1 MNYLANGVSV
11 LLVEDDDVDA
21 MAIERDFRKCNL
33 DNCLI
38 RARDG
43 VEALELLR
51 AGEISQPYI
60 ILLDLQMPR
69 MTGVEFLAA
78 IRTDARFCS
87 SIIFVLTTS
96 RAVEDLAATYR
107 QNIVDFFLKSNLQE
121 VDGGIVGLLQD
132 HWSAVSFP
140 TDTSA

>member
-21 MAIERDFRKCNL
+21 VAIERNFRNFSI
-33 DNCLI
+33 DNQLI

-51 AGEISQPYI
+51 SGKVPGPYI

-69 MTGVEFLAA
+69 MRGIEFLSE
-78 IRTDARFCS
+78 IRHDAQLNS
-87 SIIFVLTTS
+87 SIVFVLTTS
-96 RAVEDLAATYR
+96 KNIEDVTASYR
-107 QNIVDFFLKSNLQE
+107 HNIVGYFLKNNLDE
-121 VDGGIVGLLQD
+121 NCGGIVGMLQD
-132 HWSAVSFP
+132 HWSTASVSLGGRG
-140 TDTSA
+140 